1 MLTTDDTEYT
11 DLFKKIFDGVDGEAL
26 FAHRLL
32 RYSQMR
38 FWEGSEGI
46 QYLIVSVKFEGLF
59 NNYYFFEQINC
70 RAGR

>member
-11 DLFKKIFDGVDGEAL
+11 DLFKKIFDGVDWEAL

-38 FWEGSEGI
+38 FW
-46 QYLIVSVKFEGLF
+46 YLIYEM
-59 NNYYFFEQINC
+59 
-70 RAGR
+70 